1 MNLFD
6 IVRCVPPQEHSEER
20 TYQVY
25 IYGCQSHCFTSF
37 PKKTKHPD
45 NPRTIIAFLG
55 YTNTNLMWNLSK
67 MNCSAVN
74 VYFVRDE

>member
-37 PKKTKHPD
+37 PKKR
-45 NPRTIIAFLG
+45 NIQTIHEPSLPFG

>member
-6 IVRCVPPQEHSEER
+6 IVRCVPPAR
-20 TYQVY
+20 TFRRKNVSS
-25 IYGCQSHCFTSF
+25 IYLWMAIALFHII
-37 PKKTKHPD
+37 PPKTKHPD
-45 NPRTIIAFLG
+45 NPRTIIAFLE

>member
-1 MNLFD
+1 MNLSD

-25 IYGCQSHCFTSF
+25 IYGWQSHCFTSF
-37 PKKTKHPD
+37 HKKR
-45 NPRTIIAFLG
+45 NIIAFH
-55 YTNTNLMWNLSK
+55 TNTNLMWNLSK
-67 MNCSAVN
+67 MNCSSVN